1 MVKRKKSSKAPRK
14 VRRAESFKLYMEPAP
29 FMTFKVTE
37 QTFYWFVM
45 IACIFCLSLWVLSI
59 QLDTNRILD
68 SIVATI

>member
-1 MVKRKKSSKAPRK
+1 MVKRKKSSKTPRK
-14 VRRAESFKLYMEPAP
+14 IHKVESFKLYAEPTP
-29 FMTFKVTE
+29 FMTFRVTE

-45 IACIFCLSLWVLSI
+45 IACIFCLALWVLSI